1 MRKFHEMAADDPAFA
16 HQPMTLGSMSKALA
30 DSKEALASARS
41 LADRVDDVD
50 ELLEDLAK
58 SSDALVK
65 LLAVKGKAI
74 DGDLAK
80 LRAAIDG
87 DLAPNVLAKA
97 MAWER
102 GFFEKQW
109 AREVAKGHTRVD
121 FEDYLAE
128 IESSRAEMRRRAERD
143 DDDSEPISAARF
155 NAQYQVR
162 R

>member
-30 DSKEALASARS
+30 DSKEAFASACS

-74 DGDLAK
+74 DGAS
-80 LRAAIDG
+80 
-87 DLAPNVLAKA
+87 P
-97 MAWER
+97 
-102 GFFEKQW
+102 
-109 AREVAKGHTRVD
+109 
-121 FEDYLAE
+121 
-128 IESSRAEMRRRAERD
+128 SSEPRLTATSRRMFSRRRWLGREGFSRSSGRGKSPRD
-143 DDDSEPISAARF
+143 IPA
-155 NAQYQVR
+155 
-162 R
+162 

>member
-1 MRKFHEMAADDPAFA
+1 MR
-16 HQPMTLGSMSKALA
+16 
-30 DSKEALASARS
+30 
-41 LADRVDDVD
+41 
-50 ELLEDLAK
+50 
-58 SSDALVK
+58 
-65 LLAVKGKAI
+65 GKAI
-74 DGDLAK
+74 DDDLAK

-102 GFFEKQW
+102 AFFEKQW

-121 FEDYLAE
+121 FDDYLAE
-128 IESSRAEMRRRAERD
+128 IEFLLAPERRAEHD
-143 DDDSEPISAARF
+143 DDDGEPTSTARF